1 MIIGTNGTYLE
12 SFTIF
17 HSGRNDGVKIWVF
30 HSTREISRKV
40 TPDIDF
46 TDLVQ
51 FVQSKKREKHP
62 LGVLLLVKLQ
72 ALKLVSAIFL
82 KFIIHLI

>member
-1 MIIGTNGTYLE
+1 MIIGTTGTYLE

-30 HSTREISRKV
+30 RSTREISRKV

-46 TDLVQ
+46 TDRTVIQ
-51 FVQSKKREKHP
+51 CDVM
-62 LGVLLLVKLQ
+62 LQ
-72 ALKLVSAIFL
+72 R
-82 KFIIHLI
+82 

>member
-1 MIIGTNGTYLE
+1 MIIGTTGTYLE

-30 HSTREISRKV
+30 RSTREISRKV

-46 TDLVQ
+46 TDRTVIQ
-51 FVQSKKREKHP
+51 CDVCYRDKNTFAGTSN
-62 LGVLLLVKLQ
+62 LQ
-72 ALKLVSAIFL
+72 IITN
-82 KFIIHLI
+82 KF